1 MERTAA
7 LLEEDRAELLAEL
20 RTNWAGAGAG
30 GVAGAVQEAG
40 SCSLALADKLRVH
53 VAELESVT
61 SLATVLRVR
70 LKTAHNKMEVTKDQR
85 EKVILNT
92 SSASDGCSFK
102 FAMFQCSNVP
112 SLSVVSVIA
121 VW

>member
-20 RTNWAGAGAG
+20 RTNWAGAGAGAGAG

-85 EKVILNT
+85 EKVTHLT
-92 SSASDGCSFK
+92 HA
-102 FAMFQCSNVP
+102 
-112 SLSVVSVIA
+112 
-121 VW
+121 

>member
-20 RTNWAGAGAG
+20 RTNWAGAG

-85 EKVILNT
+85 EKVTHLT
-92 SSASDGCSFK
+92 HA
-102 FAMFQCSNVP
+102 
-112 SLSVVSVIA
+112 
-121 VW
+121 

>member
-20 RTNWAGAGAG
+20 RTNW
-30 GVAGAVQEAG
+30 AGAVQEAG

-70 LKTAHNKMEVTKDQR
+70 LKTAHNKMEVTKDQK

-92 SSASDGCSFK
+92 SSASDGCSF
-102 FAMFQCSNVP
+102 QSPLLCNVP
-112 SLSVVSVIA
+112 MFLPCLLFPS
-121 VW
+121 

>member
-20 RTNWAGAGAG
+20 RTNWAGAGG
-30 GVAGAVQEAG
+30 LAGAVQEAG

-92 SSASDGCSFK
+92 SSASDGCSF
-102 FAMFQCSNVP
+102 QSPLLCNVP
-112 SLSVVSVIA
+112 MFLPCLLFPS
-121 VW
+121 

>member
-20 RTNWAGAGAG
+20 RANWAG

-70 LKTAHNKMEVTKDQR
+70 LKTSTNKMEVTKDQR
-85 EKVILNT
+85 EKVSLNT
-92 SSASDGCSFK
+92 RHSSASDSCSFQQGK
-102 FAMFQCSNVP
+102 
-112 SLSVVSVIA
+112 
-121 VW
+121 